1 MSPAKIGI
9 LLLYLVLAVL
19 AITQGEANVG
29 VWSLRLLLVLAAVHL
44 IEVVVYFKLCQ
55 SAGGSLPMHLLNVFL
70 FGVFHVQEMK
80 SARQ

>member
-19 AITQGEANVG
+19 AITQGDANVG